1 MLARHP
7 WAGLG
12 RGPADACEASCVPA
26 RPAFAVRAPGDARLS
41 ALHRGDLLAPDPP
54 WRSRWALHMSGALRS
69 RIGAFARSA
78 RSSGRAVLPG
88 RLPGVCLHRQTRG
101 TPHPVLLK
109 QCLAKAPSAGGTSRI
124 IILDAIASNIFRR
137 YPRNAGDILSM
148 KRGARRQRAMVSSV
162 FVVSLSPTF
171 FRWSRI
177 AKTRSAASADLAPVP
192 APPLP
197 SGDTHRAFDAPAHK
211 LARQR
216 TLEFL
221 GRHID

>member
-1 MLARHP
+1 MQRHP
-7 WAGLG
+7 FCERALGPRVPAQGGFHRLRAGGRSPLG
-12 RGPADACEASCVPA
+12 APPRRFVGAGPALAISLG
-26 RPAFAVRAPGDARLS
+26 FAHERCP
-41 ALHRGDLLAPDPP
+41 
-54 WRSRWALHMSGALRS
+54 RS

-137 YPRNAGDILSM
+137 YPRNAVDIVSM
-148 KRGARRQRAMVSSV
+148 KRGARRQRAVVSSV

-211 LARQR
+211 PARRR